1 MPREKGKPTKDFTY
15 SDYLAWPEDQR
26 WEVID
31 GAPFDMTP
39 GPETAHQEVSSNL
52 HGILWAFFEGKP
64 CRVFSAPFD
73 VRLPKRGET
82 EDKASSVVQPDVM
95 VVCDPAK
102 IDVKGILGAPDF
114 IIEVLSLSTASKD
127 HIIKRAL
134 YERHGVKEYWLVHP
148 LDRIVTVYRLVA
160 KGRFGPAQILDG
172 EGLKLEISHFPG
184 LLVDFSRVFPPKPKV
199 VREAPR
205 GYFSGQD
212 QDQDQN
218 QDHP

>member
-1 MPREKGKPTKDFTY
+1 MPREKGKPTKGFTY

-39 GPETAHQEVSSNL
+39 GPEAAHQEVSSNL

-148 LDRIVTVYRLVA
+148 LDRIVTVYRLVGNFSI
-160 KGRFGPAQILDG
+160 KPGKDDFF
-172 EGLKLEISHFPG
+172 ENCHF
-184 LLVDFSRVFPPKPKV
+184 
-199 VREAPR
+199 
-205 GYFSGQD
+205 
-212 QDQDQN
+212 
-218 QDHP
+218 